1 MARLYPE
8 ERLFALPLEERSGM
22 VSYVSAIEEEVTGFC
37 RERLRELVPERQLF
51 AY

>member
-8 ERLFALPLEERSGM
+8 ERLFASPLEERSGM
-22 VSYVSAIEEEVTGFC
+22 VSYASAVEEEVMGFC
-37 RERLRELVPERQLF
+37 RESLRERVPEDRLF

>member
-8 ERLFALPLEERSGM
+8 ERLFASPLEERSGI
-22 VSYVSAIEEEVTGFC
+22 VSYTPAVEEEVIGFC
-37 RERLRELVPERQLF
+37 RENLRERVPEGRLF